1 MNIGPMHLVS
11 ISSEYYYYTEYGW
24 EQIIR
29 QYEWLERDLIVSIT
43 ASSTSPLY
51 HSFVQYLQIGWWQRR
66 VDDCHM
72 SLIIKNHGPKS
83 KQECI

>member
-51 HSFVQYLQIGWWQRR
+51 HSFVQYLHIG
-66 VDDCHM
+66 
-72 SLIIKNHGPKS
+72 
-83 KQECI
+83 